1 MKMMKSTLI
10 ATTIFMIASC
20 TNNSLEID
28 IDLENFEPSEDEGLA
43 KINVRDSAEW
53 VVVDSIRL
61 IDGKGKLLSHQKG
74 RPRFI

>member
-28 IDLENFEPSEDEGLA
+28 IDLENFVPSEGEGLA
-43 KINVRDSAEW
+43 KINVRDSTA
-53 VVVDSIRL
+53 
-61 IDGKGKLLSHQKG
+61 
-74 RPRFI
+74 